1 MIDKVIYL
9 NGKRLVITG
18 VNRHEWSAK
27 TGRSISM
34 DEMTADI
41 DCRLEI
47 ISMQYA
53 PVIIRIRYRGI
64 TCVIKLAFM

>member
-1 MIDKVIYL
+1 MIDKVNL
-9 NGKRLVITG
+9 FNGKRLVITG

-41 DCRLEI
+41 DCMIRNNI
-47 ISMQYA
+47 NAVA
-53 PVIIRIRYRGI
+53 PAIIRIRYSGI
-64 TCVIKLAFM
+64 TCVIKLVFM